1 MALCFELLRNSKLP
15 GQNGVA
21 MQCEATGQISTSGC
35 IEKDDLINPRINLV
49 NRWREEHGAFY
60 FFTAS
65 DPKTQQHHNSDC
77 PRFFI
82 SFTEENLRPHVN
94 NGKQPNA
101 PLRQQR
107 RAPSEPNSA
116 NDYATNKPNR
126 RRPEQPEWCQALR
139 TITVV
144 AT

>member
-49 NRWREEHGAFY
+49 NHSAFY
-60 FFTAS
+60 FITAS

-82 SFTEENLRPHVN
+82 SFTVENLRPHVN
-94 NGKQPNA
+94 NGKQPDA

-116 NDYATNKPNR
+116 NDYATMKSNR
-126 RRPEQPEWCQALR
+126 RRPEQPEWYQALR

>member
-21 MQCEATGQISTSGC
+21 MQCEATGQISTSR
-35 IEKDDLINPRINLV
+35 L
-49 NRWREEHGAFY
+49 AFY
-60 FFTAS
+60 FITAS

-82 SFTEENLRPHVN
+82 SFTVENLRPHVN
-94 NGKQPNA
+94 NGKQPDA

-126 RRPEQPEWCQALR
+126 RRPEQPEWYQALR